1 MKDLNFN
8 VFVEQREGGVLSW
21 DNGDKS
27 SNYIHPSQGLRR
39 ILCGEE
45 RSIVVLEMT

>member
-27 SNYIHPSQGLRR
+27 SNYIRQGLRR